1 MKINLSALETEQSN
15 VHSRHL
21 DQMETLDILKTINQ
35 EDQTVALVIEKL
47 LPAIQVAIDAAYE
60 RLQAGG
66 RLIYIGA
73 GTSGR
78 LGVLDASECPP
89 TYGVSRELV
98 QGLIAGGYP
107 ALLVAQEGAED
118 SLELAAQD
126 LKEIS
131 LAANDV
137 VCGLAASGRTPYV
150 IGGLNYAKMIGS
162 LTLSICCV
170 SQGVIS
176 KLSEYPIEA
185 VVGPEVVTGSTRM
198 KAGTAQKLILNMIST
213 SLMVKMGKIYGNLM
227 VDIQTTNA
235 KLVER
240 AKKIIMQSTDC
251 SYEVAE
257 TVLLASGYDVKV
269 AIVMIL
275 AKLSKEESI
284 VYLQKNDGNISRSIH
299 AIERNQR
306 ISFASFVD
314 SMIRN
319 D

>member
-1 MKINLSALETEQSN
+1 MHSAMKINLAALETEQSN

-21 DQMETLDILKTINQ
+21 DQMETLDILKTINR
-35 EDQTVALVIEKL
+35 EDQTVAMVIETL
-47 LPAIQVAIDAAYE
+47 LPTIQAAVDAAYE
-60 RLQAGG
+60 RLKVGG

-89 TYGVSRELV
+89 TYGVSKDLI

-118 SLELAAQD
+118 SEELAAQD
-126 LKEIS
+126 LKNIS
-131 LAANDV
+131 LTAKDV

-150 IGGLNYAKMIGS
+150 IGGLRYAKTIGA

-170 SQGVIS
+170 SQGAIS
-176 KLSEYPIEA
+176 KFSEHPMEA
-185 VVGPEVVTGSTRM
+185 VVGPEVISGSTRM

-227 VDIQTTNA
+227 VDIQATNA

-240 AKKIIMQSTDC
+240 AKKIIMQSTAC
-251 SYEVAE
+251 SYEEAE
-257 TVLLASGYDVKV
+257 IALLDSGYDVKT

-275 AKLSKEESI
+275 ANLSKEESI
-284 VYLQKNDGNISRSIH
+284 AYLRENDGNISRSIH
-299 AIERNQR
+299 AMERKKP
-306 ISFASFVD
+306 IPE
-314 SMIRN
+314 
-319 D
+319 